1 MIHPVRHG
9 VILGGV
15 VVVALGLI
23 WRAMDLQVLSN
34 DFLQDQGDARSLRVI
49 GLAANRGTITD
60 RNGEP
65 LAISTPVDSVWV
77 NPGQLQIDRDQW
89 RRLSVLLK
97 TPVDELQQR
106 LASRQSREFVYL
118 KRHINPDVAQQIMTL
133 KIAGVS
139 LQREYR
145 RYYPAGEVAAHVVG
159 FTNIDDA
166 GQEGIE
172 LAYDDWLRGHPGSKR
187 VIKDR
192 LGHTVEDVESI
203 RVPEAGKE
211 LMLTIDRR
219 LQYLAYREL
228 KTAMRQDKAHSG
240 SVVILDVQTGE
251 VLAAVNGPSY
261 NPNNRS
267 TLQRGATRNRAVTDV
282 FEPGSTI
289 KPFTVAAAL
298 EAGTIRPRSVID
310 TSPGMF
316 RVGNKSVR
324 DERNYGVIDI
334 ATIIKKSSN
343 VGASKIAL
351 NVPPEKMWDLFN
363 QVGFGSATGSGFPG
377 EASGLLSGFQG
388 WNDVERATLSYGY
401 GLSVTTLQL
410 ARAYAMLANDG
421 RLMPVSFVVS
431 DVDRQSPV
439 QVMSARNA
447 HNVLAML
454 ETVTSDGG
462 TGELARVPGYRIAG
476 KTGTVQ
482 KYTVGGYS
490 DENYVSLFAGIAPAS
505 DPRLV
510 TVVMI
515 NDPGNDE
522 YYGGRIAAPVFS
534 RVMAGALRMLGI
546 PPDDVKPTLRGAS
559 ADQDQRQAER
569 GNHDA

>member
-1 MIHPVRHG
+1 MIHPARHA

-49 GLAANRGTITD
+49 SLAANRGTISD

-65 LAISTPVDSVWV
+65 LALSTPVDSVWV
-77 NPGQLQIDRDQW
+77 NPGQLQINSEQW
-89 RRLSVLLK
+89 RRLAHLLK
-97 TPVDELQQR
+97 TPVDELQKR

-118 KRHINPDVAQQIMTL
+118 KRHINPDVAQQIMAL
-133 KIAGVS
+133 KISGVS

-145 RYYPAGEVAAHVVG
+145 RYYPAGEVAAHVIG
-159 FTNIDDA
+159 FTNIDDV

-172 LAYDDWLRGHPGSKR
+172 LAYDEWLRGHPGSKR

-203 RVPEAGKE
+203 RVPEAGKD

-240 SVVILDVQTGE
+240 SVVILDILTGE

-298 EAGTIRPRSVID
+298 EAGTIRSRSVID
-310 TSPGMF
+310 TNPGMF

-351 NVPPEKMWDLFN
+351 GVPPEKMWDLFR
-363 QVGFGSATGSGFPG
+363 QVGFGAATGSGFPG
-377 EASGLLSGFQG
+377 EASGLLTSFQG

-410 ARAYAMLANDG
+410 ARAYAMLANGG
-421 RLMPVSFVVS
+421 RLMPVSFVAS
-431 DVDRQSPV
+431 DAGRQSPI

-447 HNVLAML
+447 HNVLTML
-454 ETVTSDGG
+454 ETVTADGG
-462 TGELARVPGYRIAG
+462 TGELARVPGYRVAG

-482 KYTVGGYS
+482 KYTAGGYS

-546 PPDDVKPTLRGAS
+546 PPDDVKPTIRGAS

-569 GNHDA
+569 GGHDA

>member
-1 MIHPVRHG
+1 
-9 VILGGV
+9 L
-15 VVVALGLI
+15 
-23 WRAMDLQVLSN
+23 WRALDLQVLSN
-34 DFLQDQGDARSLRVI
+34 DFLQHQGDARYLRVI
-49 GLAANRGTITD
+49 SLAANRGTITD

-77 NPGQLQIDRDQW
+77 NPGQLQINHEQW
-89 RRLSVLLK
+89 RDLSRLLDM
-97 TPVDELQQR
+97 PVEELRDR

-118 KRHINPDVAQQIMTL
+118 KRHINPDDARRVMAL
-133 KIAGVS
+133 GIAGLS

-159 FTNIDDA
+159 FTNIDDD

-172 LAYDDWLRGHPGSKR
+172 LAYNDWLKGRPGSKR

-203 RVPEAGKE
+203 RVPEAGRD

-228 KTAMRQDKAHSG
+228 KTAVRQNKARSG
-240 SVVILDVQTGE
+240 SIVILDIASGE

-298 EAGTIRPRSVID
+298 EAGTIKPRTVID
-310 TSPGMF
+310 TTPGIL
-316 RVGNKSVR
+316 RAGNKSVH
-324 DERNYGVIDI
+324 DERNYGAIDI
-334 ATIIKKSSN
+334 TTIIKKSSN

-351 NVPPEKMWDLFN
+351 HLAPEKMWDFFSH
-363 QVGFGSATGSGFPG
+363 VGFGSATGSGFPG
-377 EASGLLSGFQG
+377 EASGLLSSFQG

-410 ARAYAMLANDG
+410 ARAYAMLADGG
-421 RLMPVSFVVS
+421 RLLPTSFVLTGEP
-431 DVDRQSPV
+431 RRPTPV
-439 QVMSARNA
+439 RVMSAHNA
-447 HNVLAML
+447 HTVLGML
-454 ETVTSDGG
+454 ETVTSAEG
-462 TGELARVPGYRIAG
+462 TGTLAQVPGYRIAG

-482 KYTVGGYS
+482 KYSAGGYS
-490 DENYVSLFAGIAPAS
+490 DEDYVSLFAGIAPAS
-505 DPRLV
+505 HPRLAM
-510 TVVMI
+510 VVMI

-534 RVMAGALRMLGI
+534 RIMAGALRMLGV
-546 PPDDVKPTLRGAS
+546 PPDNVAPGRHGAS
-559 ADQDQRQAER
+559 IASGPDSPRLTP
-569 GNHDA
+569 GGHDA

>member
-1 MIHPVRHG
+1 MIHPVRHV

-49 GLAANRGTITD
+49 SLAANRGTITD

-65 LAISTPVDSVWV
+65 MAISTPVDSVWV
-77 NPGQLQIDRDQW
+77 NPGQLQINSEQW
-89 RRLSVLLK
+89 RRLARLLK
-97 TPVDELQQR
+97 TPAKELQDR

-118 KRHINPDVAQQIMTL
+118 KRHINPDVAQQIMAL

-172 LAYDDWLRGHPGSKR
+172 LAYDEWLRGRPGSKR

-203 RVPEAGKE
+203 RVPEAGKD

-228 KTAMRQDKAHSG
+228 KTAMRQDKARSG
-240 SVVILDVQTGE
+240 SVVILDVLTGE

-267 TLQRGATRNRAVTDV
+267 TLQQGATRNRAVTDV

-310 TSPGMF
+310 TNPGMF

-351 NVPPEKMWDLFN
+351 SVPPEKMWDLFSR
-363 QVGFGSATGSGFPG
+363 VGFGTATGSGFPG
-377 EASGLLSGFQG
+377 EASGLLNGFQG

-421 RLMPVSFVVS
+421 RLMPVSFVAG
-431 DVDRQSPV
+431 DVDRRHPV
-439 QVMSARNA
+439 QVMSAPNA

-482 KYTVGGYS
+482 KYVAGGYS

-505 DPRLV
+505 HPRLV

-534 RVMAGALRMLGI
+534 RIMAGALRMLGI
-546 PPDDVKPTLRGAS
+546 PPDDVKPMLRGAS
-559 ADQDQRQAER
+559 VDPQGGKTKRGGQDV
-569 GNHDA
+569 